1 MREINITENKQ
12 RFIQL
17 LREIDR
23 PGADIPALIYRLE
36 HSDFF
41 EAPCSTKYHLNIKGG
56 NCYHSLLVYDTL
68 LLLDKN
74 FETHLDKESM
84 IITALCHDFD
94 KMDKYELTSRNV
106 KNYNDK
112 GKHSDN
118 KGKFDWVTEDS
129 YMIRNAE
136 DRFTYGHHGQNSEY
150 IANSYIPLTLDE
162 SAAITNHMGK
172 NDEYNTYDQTP
183 IYNKFTLAAMLH
195 AADYLSTFVLETNK
209 SQIFDNITFSGED
222 CE

>member
-1 MREINITENKQ
+1 MVDINIAKNKQ
-12 RFIQL
+12 RFIEL

-23 PGADIPALIYRLE
+23 PGADIPSLIYKLE
-36 HSDFF
+36 KSDFF

-56 NCYHSLLVYDTL
+56 NCYHSLLVFDTL
-68 LLLDKN
+68 ALLDKTFKTN
-74 FETHLDKESM
+74 LPRESI

-94 KMDKYELTSRNV
+94 KMDKYELITRNV

-112 GKHSDN
+112 GKYSDT

-129 YMIRNAE
+129 YAIKNAE

-150 IANSYIPLTLDE
+150 IANSYIPLTLEE

-172 NDEYNTYDQTP
+172 NDEYNSYDATP
-183 IYNKFTLAAMLH
+183 IFNKFTLAAMLH
-195 AADYLSTFVLETNK
+195 IADSMSTFVLETNK
-209 SQIFDNITFSGED
+209 STIFDSEGED
-222 CE
+222 E